1 MGKCKK
7 VKATELCELDI
18 NIGAQAYA
26 VVEMFLVLM
35 HLKHA
40 YETGRASIYGF
51 IGFIKYP
58 ESYNWYFLL
67 FALEA
72 AYFIC
77 ILVQIVFAFL
87 LYFLGIR
94 KKKLKICKIW
104 IVVSCCTIILGFA
117 TCVVTWYIFS
127 GIYELYLIYG
137 IWVICEYIKTMEKS
151 EVQVAPADVKRDSAP
166 ADVKRDSAPVEVKRG
181 SAPAEVEP
189 EPVGVKV
196 VNE

>member
-1 MGKCKK
+1 MGKCKN

-18 NIGAQAYA
+18 NIGAQAYG
-26 VVEMFLVLM
+26 VVEMFMVIM

-51 IGFIKYP
+51 IAFCKFP
-58 ESYNWYFLL
+58 KDYNWYFLL
-67 FALEA
+67 FALEG

-104 IVVSCCTIILGFA
+104 IVVSCCTIILGFV
-117 TCVVTWYIFS
+117 TCMVTWYIFS
-127 GIYELYLIYG
+127 GFYELYLIYG
-137 IWVICEYIKTMEKS
+137 IWVTIEYIKTMEQS
-151 EVQVAPADVKRDSAP
+151 EVQVAPAEVKRDSAP
-166 ADVKRDSAPVEVKRG
+166 AGVKKGSAPVEVEAG
-181 SAPAEVEP
+181 
-189 EPVGVKV
+189 VGVN